1 MALISTE
8 EVQVGMTLEKDV
20 KNSHGQV
27 LIRSGMELKD
37 RHLTLIRSWG
47 VTEVVVRGEEKPKS
61 ETLDVTPEAYSW
73 AESVL
78 KFRFSKVS
86 LADPVM
92 QEIFRQS
99 VMRKARTLT
108 P

>member
-8 EVQVGMTLEKDV
+8 EVQAGMVLEKDV

-27 LIRSGMELKD
+27 LIRAGMELKD

-47 VTEVVVRGEEKPKS
+47 VTEIVVRGEEKPKG
-61 ETLDVTPEAYSW
+61 EPIDVSPEAYAW
-73 AESVL
+73 AEGAL

-99 VMRKARTLT
+99 AMRKARTI
-108 P
+108 PI

>member
-8 EVQVGMTLEKDV
+8 EIQVGMILEKDV

-27 LIRSGMELKD
+27 LIRSGMELKE

-47 VTEVVVRGEEKPKS
+47 VTEVVVRGEEKPKG
-61 ETLDVTPEAYSW
+61 EALDVSPEAYTW
-73 AESVL
+73 AENSL
-78 KFRFSKVS
+78 RNRFSRVA
-86 LADPVM
+86 LTDPVM

-99 VMRKARTLT
+99 VMRKARTI
-108 P
+108 PI

>member
-27 LIRSGMELKD
+27 LIRSGMELKE

-47 VTEVVVRGEEKPKS
+47 VTEVVVRGEEKPKG
-61 ETLDVTPEAYSW
+61 EAIDVSPEAYAW
-73 AESVL
+73 AENSL
-78 KFRFSKVS
+78 KLRFSKAP
-86 LADPVM
+86 LNDPVM

-99 VMRKARTLT
+99 VMRKARTI
-108 P
+108 PV

>member
-8 EVQVGMTLEKDV
+8 EVQVGMILEKDV

-47 VTEVVVRGEEKPKS
+47 VTEVVVRGEEKPKG
-61 ETLDVTPEAYSW
+61 EPVDVSPQAYSW
-73 AESVL
+73 AENVL
-78 KFRFSKVS
+78 RLRFSKAG
-86 LADPVM
+86 LTDPVM

-99 VMRKARTLT
+99 VLRKARTQ
-108 P
+108 PA

>member
-1 MALISTE
+1 MAQISTE
-8 EVQVGMTLEKDV
+8 EVQAGMVLEKDV

-27 LIRSGMELKD
+27 LIRAGMELKE

-47 VTEVVVRGEEKPKS
+47 VTEVVVRGEEKPKG
-61 ETLDVTPEAYSW
+61 EPIDVSPEAYAW
-73 AESVL
+73 AEGSL
-78 KFRFSKVS
+78 KLRFSRVS

-99 VMRKARTLT
+99 AMRKARTI
-108 P
+108 PI